1 VERHTGIVLKM
12 YRERP
17 HKMVILDD
25 KFGKIV
31 GIFNRG
37 MVHQGALI
45 SYGVTVQERILFL
58 DTIELLIAPCAIAKH
73 DIVFLHHVL
82 ELCYYLIPTGTYT
95 QDLLQFLI
103 QLYERWQPGTTELV
117 KKAIVFR
124 LGAMLGIYAEDE
136 ISKPLLFHR
145 LTTES
150 IDTIVHTILDLGI
163 EKIFTQWLHSC
174 VAIHPHAKYF
184 KTLSFYL
191 RDE

>member
-1 VERHTGIVLKM
+1 VERRTGIVLKM
-12 YRERP
+12 YKEKP

-37 MVHQGALI
+37 TVHQGALI
-45 SYGVTVQERILFL
+45 GYGVTLQSHTLFL
-58 DTIELLIAPCAIAKH
+58 DTIELLITPCAIAKH
-73 DIVFLHHVL
+73 DIVFLHHLL
-82 ELCYYLIPTGTYT
+82 ELCYYLIPTGTCAR
-95 QDLLQFLI
+95 DLLQFLI
-103 QLYERWQPGTTELV
+103 QLYATWQPDPTELF
-117 KKAIVFR
+117 KKAVVFR
-124 LGAMLGIYAEDE
+124 LVAMLGIYAEGE
-136 ISKPLLFHR
+136 SSKPLLFHR

-163 EKIFTQWLHSC
+163 EKRFTQWLHSC